1 MKRQEK
7 DDAVKKQTRTACN
20 PAGGFLLQPGEVV
33 DWVVYPVRVA
43 RAANG
48 SELAAI
54 PCVRRSLLT
63 CLRAGRPADLDAN
76 PAIADPLP
84 RVMTERR
91 E

>member
-7 DDAVKKQTRTACN
+7 DDAVKMQTRTARS
-20 PAGGFLLQPGEVV
+20 PAGGLLLQPGEVI
-33 DWVVYPVRVA
+33 DWPVRPARVA
-43 RAANG
+43 CAARG

-54 PCVRRSLLT
+54 SCVRRSWLT
-63 CLRAGRPADLDAN
+63 CMRAGRPADLDAN
-76 PAIADPLP
+76 PAVADPLP